1 MLALVFQAI
10 IYNPTVSPDKPPY
23 GDENAQMLPVVEA
36 GIGVRFPV
44 FSLADVAMVAGFFL
58 LASFFFAVLAL
69 LIAAGMPAYK
79 AKSTIQILGDVRIAV
94 LTQLA
99 AYAVTFWF
107 VYRMIARHYGVPFL
121 EGIRWAWPEMKW
133 PLFLVAGVGLAYAIT
148 ALQAVV
154 PMPAEVPMDKF
165 LRTATGAWVLA
176 LFGSL
181 LAPFAEE
188 IFFRGLLFPALAR
201 KSSVTLSVV
210 VTALFFAFLHGS
222 QLGWYWGPLLLLFGV
237 GVALTLVRAWVRS
250 VAASVLVH
258 VSYNVT
264 LFVFLYIGTNGFRN
278 LDKVVH

>member
-1 MLALVFQAI
+1 MDSDKAQSGSEAPVSQPALESG
-10 IYNPTVSPDKPPY
+10 T
-23 GDENAQMLPVVEA
+23 DE
-36 GIGVRFPV
+36 RFPI
-44 FSLADVAMVAGFFL
+44 FSLTDVGMVAGFFV
-58 LASFFFAVLAL
+58 LASFFFAILAL
-69 LIAAGMPAYK
+69 LIATGMPAYK
-79 AKSTIQILGDVRIAV
+79 TKNAVQILGDVRIAV
-94 LTQLA
+94 LTQFA
-99 AYAVTFWF
+99 AYAATFWF

-121 EGIRWAWPEMKW
+121 EGIRWAWPRSKW
-133 PLFLVAGVGLAYAIT
+133 PFFLLAGVGLAYAIT
-148 ALQAVV
+148 ALQAVI

-165 LRTATGAWVLA
+165 LKTTMGVWVLA

-188 IFFRGLLFPALAR
+188 VFFRGLLFPALAR
-201 KSSVTLSVV
+201 RTSVALSVV

-237 GVALTLVRAWVRS
+237 GVALTVVRAWVRS
-250 VAASVLVH
+250 VAASVLIH